1 MHSGALT
8 LINPTWMSRIRM
20 LNSTHTNSIHVILRQ
35 NSPCFFLFTAVFI
48 WHASSA
54 FLNRYKPFQIYH
66 TRDIFGNSFHIPQ
79 RRSFP
84 TIFFFF
90 NSNPH
95 FPWQHSR
102 ISADRFHFFHIFQ
115 LIETIPIPNCSSHSG
130 HLENYFFTIQ
140 KCPSFFF
147 MAFHIFHDKIENSII
162 KMCIFLFFFQSTRSI
177 SAQGHLFSIHTR
189 FQ

>member
-84 TIFFFF
+84 TIFFF
-90 NSNPH
+90 STV
-95 FPWQHSR
+95 
-102 ISADRFHFFHIFQ
+102 I
-115 LIETIPIPNCSSHSG
+115 
-130 HLENYFFTIQ
+130 
-140 KCPSFFF
+140 
-147 MAFHIFHDKIENSII
+147 HIFHDNIPESVQTDFTSSTFFNWLKPFQFQIVLLIRAISRTAFSQSKNV
-162 KMCIFLFFFQSTRSI
+162 LFFFHGI
-177 SAQGHLFSIHTR
+177 PHFSR
-189 FQ
+189 QDRKFNY